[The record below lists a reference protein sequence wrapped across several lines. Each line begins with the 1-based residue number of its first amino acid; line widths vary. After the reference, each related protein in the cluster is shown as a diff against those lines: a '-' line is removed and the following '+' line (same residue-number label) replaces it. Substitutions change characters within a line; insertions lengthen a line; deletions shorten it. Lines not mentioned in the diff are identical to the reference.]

1 MTGEDKLQCSFLG
14 IFRHGKAYA
23 ASDAYEEETTECS
36 KRQLDGTDP
45 FPIMAGIELVT
56 AMSGDTIFV

>member
-1 MTGEDKLQCSFLG
+1 MTGEDRVQCSFLG
-14 IFRHGKAYA
+14 IFGHGKACA

-45 FPIMAGIELVT
+45 LPIRAGNELVA